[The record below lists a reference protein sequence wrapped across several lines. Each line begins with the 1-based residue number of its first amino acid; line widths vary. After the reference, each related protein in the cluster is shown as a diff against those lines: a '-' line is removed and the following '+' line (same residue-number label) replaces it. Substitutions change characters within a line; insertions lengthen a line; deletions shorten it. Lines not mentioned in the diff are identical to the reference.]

1 MVHFIGPY
9 LLYTD
14 ATTNKEVNTMKP
26 KKNYPHLS
34 VYHAQPAYPN
44 AADQN
49 YFIRKILDIV
59 MGLVSGIGLVTA
71 MIALIALT

>member
-1 MVHFIGPY
+1 
-9 LLYTD
+9 
-14 ATTNKEVNTMKP
+14 MKQ
-26 KKNYPHLS
+26 KNNPQLR
-34 VYHAQPAYPN
+34 VDHAQPAYPN

>member
-1 MVHFIGPY
+1 
-9 LLYTD
+9 
-14 ATTNKEVNTMKP
+14 MKQ
-26 KKNYPHLS
+26 KKSNSHLK

-49 YFIRKILDIV
+49 YFTRKILDIL